1 MINLSEE
8 IKKELDYFRRMNEH
22 FIINAG
28 QSTVKVSDADQKLL
42 YMALSA
48 SLAMDIS
55 EDGFF
60 EEFTVTDKAISGK
73 DEIQI
78 DAYAFIETESTNV
91 KHLHIFQY
99 KLHETDKKAVSPV
112 ELMNFTTLVN
122 NTFVHPEL
130 RADMALLNP
139 ILNEIAQKVEK
150 FTVRRQRKIEV
161 HCHFINNAQGVT
173 KANEKSINDVLG
185 RFEYD
190 KQHHNFKVQVYGLRD
205 IVELAVDGKIRVDS
219 ESIDFILDSGQYSY
233 RYEDNSNRTSL
244 GLPKRVF
251 IGICNVNEFI
261 RLQNKYHHNQLYSEN
276 IRLYLG
282 DRAAVNKDIISTIT
296 SAESIWFPYMNNGI
310 SIICDEF
317 ELGSHSVNK
326 TINIELKNMQI
337 INGCQTVNALY
348 SAKYGEQTQ
357 DNFRASN
364 IVVRIYQIDPNQHDF
379 KLNVIKTTNNQNAVK
394 TFSLL
399 ANDPIQIKIAEILK
413 KLDYLYDRKGEAKQ
427 SSTNKV
433 VSMPN
438 GALAY
443 RAIFEFAAQSLRSR
457 IGQSRVFQKTE
468 YEKIYKNAALEDDI
482 LLFELSSK
490 LLVSSIILDTVRD
503 LVRENTD
510 LYIAKLPIF
519 KKSTYYLAGF
529 AYALKK
535 ASIDSF
541 IQEILE
547 LLIENNPA
555 KIKGIDVPNKVI
567 SKIKDTFKNMVSKFT
582 TFYKSISLDKT
593 DIDNLLKSQ
602 SFGREYIKLIEDEI
616 GKIPYPDDNEL

>member
-1 MINLSEE
+1 MFLNDE
-8 IKKELDYFRRMNEH
+8 IRNELDYFRRMNEH
-22 FIINAG
+22 FIIAAG
-28 QSTVKVSDADQKLL
+28 KSTVSVFDADDRIM

-60 EEFTVTDKAISGK
+60 EEFIITDTAISGK
-73 DEIQI
+73 EEMQI

-99 KLHETDKKAVSPV
+99 KLHDTNNKAVSPI

-130 RADMALLNP
+130 RSDLALLDSV
-139 ILNEIAQKVEK
+139 LNEIDQKVK
-150 FTVRRQRKIEV
+150 TFLSKRGRKIEV
-161 HCHFINNAQGVT
+161 HCHFINNAHGINRS
-173 KANEKSINDVLG
+173 NEKSINDVLG

-190 KQHHNFKVQVYGLRD
+190 KQHHNFKVQIYGLRD
-205 IVELAVDGKIRVDS
+205 IVELAVEGKIRVDS
-219 ESIDFILDSGQYSY
+219 ENIDFIIDGQSSY
-233 RYEDNSNRTSL
+233 RFEDNSDRTSL

-282 DRAAVNKDIISTIT
+282 DRAAVNKDIINTIT
-296 SAESIWFPYMNNGI
+296 NAESIWFPYMNNGI
-310 SIICDEF
+310 SIICDELI
-317 ELGSHSVNK
+317 LGSHSPNK

-364 IVVRIYQIDPNQHDF
+364 IVVRIYQIDANQHDF
-379 KLNVIKTTNNQNAVK
+379 KLSVIKATNNQNAVK

-399 ANDPIQIKIAEILK
+399 ANDPIQVKIAETLK

-427 SSTNKV
+427 SNNKKV
-433 VSMPN
+433 ISMPN

-443 RAIFEFAAQSLRSR
+443 RAIYEFAAQSLRSR
-457 IGQSRVFQKTE
+457 IGQSRVFQKAE
-468 YEKIYKNAALEDDI
+468 YERIYKNIALEDDN
-482 LLFELSSK
+482 LLFTLSSK

-503 LVRENTD
+503 LVKENTD
-510 LYIAKLPIF
+510 NYIEKLPIF
-519 KKSTYYLAGF
+519 KKSTYYLSGLS
-529 AYALKK
+529 YAVNKK
-535 ASIDSF
+535 TIDKF
-541 IQEILE
+541 IQEIID
-547 LLIENNPA
+547 LLAENNPA
-555 KIKGIDVPNKVI
+555 KIRGIDVPNKLIVA
-567 SKIKDTFKNMVSKFT
+567 IKDTFNDVVMRFVE
-582 TFYKSISLDKT
+582 FYKNTKLDKI
-593 DIDNLLKSQ
+593 DIDNLLKSP
-602 SFGREYIKLIEDEI
+602 SFGREYIELIEGII
-616 GKIPYPDDNEL
+616 GKIPYSDDIDFL